1 LIELHTS
8 PKKRNGSKG
17 KFTLGVHSTM
27 QADDEN
33 NKTYAND
40 SQSEIKPKFRAN
52 GGVWI
57 QSSDFPFAF

>member
-1 LIELHTS
+1 
-8 PKKRNGSKG
+8 
-17 KFTLGVHSTM
+17 LGVHSTM

-40 SQSEIKPKFRAN
+40 SQAEIKPKFRAN